1 MRVPVIFQAV
11 VMLIAMAGCGG
22 EGPMPGPGA
31 DAEQASASAAE
42 YVPDRVAKVM
52 EAVRDFVD
60 AQEKGPEKFR
70 LGEPVFEGDGAY
82 LDVLVGEGDEPRSVR
97 ISLGFEAGEWAV
109 KSSTFQQDS
118 DSPRIEMPWK
128 KAEAGTYVID
138 LDPYIKDE
146 LAQAVRRAGGAAEV
160 EKLEFSNALGPH
172 GAAIK
177 AFLERYKDVYVEPN
191 YRGLKALFYFA
202 DTTPQGLGQASML
215 MEAKRLKREI
225 VKVTFELGDPAGLVG
240 RPQGD
245 FEGEHYVANIE
256 LIGVFH
262 RVFVPLKGFED
273 GASNW
278 LAVKDG
284 VCYFP
289 GLTKAPG

>member
-1 MRVPVIFQAV
+1 MRGPVIFNV
-11 VMLIAMAGCGG
+11 VIMLIAMAGCGG
-22 EGPMPGPGA
+22 EGPMPATGA

-42 YVPDRVAKVM
+42 YVPGRVTKVM

-82 LDVLVGEGDEPRSVR
+82 LDVLVGEGDESRSVR

-118 DSPRIEMPWK
+118 DSPRIELPWK

-138 LDPYIKDE
+138 LDPYIEDE
-146 LAQAVRRAGGAAEV
+146 LAKAVRRAGRAAEV

-215 MEAKRLKREI
+215 YEAKRLNREI
-225 VKVTFELGDPAGLVG
+225 VKVTFKLGDDGLLG
-240 RPQGD
+240 RPQGED
-245 FEGEHYVANIE
+245 LEGENYVANIE
-256 LIGVFH
+256 LIGVFR

-278 LAVKDG
+278 LGVKDG

-289 GLTKAPG
+289 GLRKAPG